1 MANTPALNRRGFLA
15 RSSAAS
21 VALAS
26 VSSGLAAASAL
37 EPQPAEFPAMDPA
50 QQACMRSFCAA
61 DFAVGQLFSVGTPG
75 QATVLRLVSITTYA
89 GGARDAR
96 PAAARA
102 EPFSLVFVAM
112 GQRPLASQTHEFQ
125 AADGQRFAAFV
136 SDVGGDAHPDGRH
149 YEAVFG

>member
-26 VSSGLAAASAL
+26 VPTALVSAQAL
-37 EPQPAEFPAMDPA
+37 EPGAADFPALGA
-50 QQACMRSFCAA
+50 AEQACMRSFCAA
-61 DFAVGQLFSVGTPG
+61 DFAVGQFFSVGTPG
-75 QATVLRLVSITTYA
+75 QATALRLVGITRYA
-89 GGARDAR
+89 DLQDRR

-112 GQRPLASQTHEFQ
+112 DQRPLAAQTHEFQ
-125 AADGQRFAAFV
+125 GTDGQRFAAFV
-136 SDVGGDAHPDGRH
+136 SDVGGDAHPGGRH
-149 YEAVFG
+149 YEVVFG